1 MTSDA
6 GTSSDAGARPDAGQP
21 TPVDAGC
28 IRLVPDPVTFGDVEV
43 GCRLDRITSVVNTC
57 ATPQV
62 VSLSTAAPFSAT
74 PSTVTVPARG
84 FEQVT
89 LRFQPVSMG
98 AQQGVV
104 SVSSPAHT
112 STVAVSGTG
121 GSSRSVVQTF
131 TASPQRRGDVLFVV
145 SDGPGML
152 PIQQAVAQE
161 LGTYYQ
167 YALSSRLDLQMRVLI
182 GRPTGGASVPLPWFP
197 FNAQTVVVGEGGS
210 PTESCLDRA
219 RDELLVQ
226 RWLRPDALFTVYCI
240 QNTLEQPGTSV
251 ASLVA
256 LHRAMGGFSTVV
268 TARGVFAP
276 CPRPHDTLLAAA
288 ASSTGG
294 DLVSVCGGN
303 VVNPGGTP
311 SNLYERVVPL
321 SHQPELD
328 AGVTV
333 EIDGM
338 NLPPTTPATNMP
350 IWSIVD
356 GALTFEPL
364 YGPEPGKVVT
374 VRYTATCQ

>member
-1 MTSDA
+1 M
-6 GTSSDAGARPDAGQP
+6 
-21 TPVDAGC
+21 
-28 IRLVPDPVTFGDVEV
+28 TFGDVEV
-43 GCRLDRITSVVNTC
+43 GCRLDRVTSVVNTC

-62 VSLSTAAPFSAT
+62 VSLSTAAPFSAS
-74 PSTVTVPARG
+74 PSTVTVPARS

-89 LRFQPVSMG
+89 LRFQPVSQG

-104 SVSSPAHT
+104 SVSSPAHA
-112 STVAVSGTG
+112 STVSVSGTG
-121 GSSRSVVQTF
+121 ATSRSVVQTF
-131 TASPQRRGDVLFVV
+131 TASPQRRADLLLVV

-161 LGTYYQ
+161 LGSYHQFGTT
-167 YALSSRLDLQMRVLI
+167 SGLDVRMRVLI

-197 FNAQTVVVGEGGS
+197 FNAQTVVVGEGGT

-256 LHRAMGGFSTVV
+256 LQRAMGGFSTVV

-276 CPRPHDTLLAAA
+276 CPGPHDTLLTAAA
-288 ASSTGG
+288 ASTGG
-294 DLVSVCGGN
+294 ELVSVCGGTSSR
-303 VVNPGGTP
+303 PGGMP

-338 NLPPTTPATNMP
+338 SLPPTTPATNMP
-350 IWSIVD
+350 VWSIVD

-364 YGPEPGKVVT
+364 YAPEPGKVVT